1 VKPARFDYCAPTSV
15 DDVLDTLRDRG
26 PDAKLLAGGQ
36 SLVPLLNFRLSRPSV
51 IVDLNRVPDF
61 SYIREENG
69 ELAIGAMTR
78 QRAIEQ
84 SEIVRRKAPLLWEA
98 TRHIAHLPIRTR
110 GTIGGS
116 LANNDPAAEDPAV
129 AVALGCVMVLA
140 SRRGTRRVAA
150 ADFFRGLLATALEP
164 DEMLIE
170 VRVPTVPE
178 ATGYAFEEISRR
190 RGDFALAG
198 VAAQVTVGAHRAVEA
213 RLAACGVGAGPV
225 RLTRAEASVA
235 RDGLTEKA
243 IDAAAAAAAEE
254 VSPSTDVH
262 ASADYRRKLV
272 AAMTRRALHRAA
284 RRAGEENR

>member
-36 SLVPLLNFRLSRPSV
+36 SLVPLLNFRLSRPSL
-51 IVDLNRVPDF
+51 IVDLNRVPDLA
-61 SYIREENG
+61 YIREQNG
-69 ELAIGAMTR
+69 QLAIGAMTR

-84 SEIVRRKAPLLWEA
+84 SEIVHRKAPLLWEA

-129 AVALGCVMVLA
+129 AVALGCVMVVA
-140 SRRGTRRVAA
+140 SRCGTRRVAA

-170 VRVPTVPE
+170 VRVPTV
-178 ATGYAFEEISRR
+178 AKGTGCAFEEISRR

-198 VAAQVTVGAHRAVEA
+198 VAAQVTIADHRVDA
-213 RLAACGVGAGPV
+213 RLAACGVGPGPM
-225 RLTRAEASVA
+225 RLARAEALIA
-235 RDGLTEKA
+235 RDGLTDKA
-243 IDAAAAAAAEE
+243 IDAAAAAAAAE
-254 VSPSTDVH
+254 VSPPTDVH
-262 ASADYRRKLV
+262 ASADYRRKLA

-284 RRAGEENR
+284 SRAEEGR